1 MKLQIAIDG
10 PASAGKSTVA
20 KLVAKKLGYVYCD
33 TGAMY
38 RATTYAAKKNHVAYD
53 DDQGLK
59 EMLEKTEIR
68 FVPAEPEQKVFVNE
82 TEVTKTIRL
91 PEIANNV
98 STVSAQKSVRADLT
112 KRQRMI
118 AEQGGI
124 VMDGRDIGTTVLP
137 NAEVKI
143 FLVAS
148 VHERA
153 VRRFKENV
161 EKGIDTPL
169 DVLEKEIE
177 ERDYKDSHRKISPL
191 TQAEDAVLVDTT
203 SLSIEEVVAKIME
216 IIEKVQK

>member
-82 TEVTKTIRL
+82 NEVTKTIRL

-112 KRQRMI
+112 ERQRMI

>member
-112 KRQRMI
+112 ERQRMI
-118 AEQGGI
+118 AEIFTSGMYKRMVTNVRSAKVGYQ
-124 VMDGRDIGTTVLP
+124 VLLWSLRLWQWRDKTLSHQQ
-137 NAEVKI
+137 NA
-143 FLVAS
+143 
-148 VHERA
+148 
-153 VRRFKENV
+153 
-161 EKGIDTPL
+161 
-169 DVLEKEIE
+169 
-177 ERDYKDSHRKISPL
+177 RKAL
-191 TQAEDAVLVDTT
+191 NLN
-203 SLSIEEVVAKIME
+203 
-216 IIEKVQK
+216 

>member
-112 KRQRMI
+112 ERQRMI

-191 TQAEDAVLVDTT
+191 THAKDAVLVDTT